1 MIVGIDLG
9 TTHSLIGMHGA
20 DGPVLFPN
28 PHGQLLT
35 PSVISIADGAVLVG
49 QAARD
54 RLVTHPGESVAHFK
68 RWMGSDRKTRIG
80 QHSFRPE
87 ELSALVL
94 RALLADAEAALGR
107 KVTEAVISV
116 PAYFSDAQRK
126 ATRAAGELAGIRVE
140 RLINE
145 PTAAALAYG
154 LQQADREGRIL
165 VLDLGGGTFDV
176 SILEL
181 FDGVIEVHASAGDNF
196 LGGEDFLQALIQAF
210 CQDLGV
216 ELSSLPR
223 AEQARL
229 QQQLE
234 RLKRDL
240 GNPGDASVELTLGNR
255 SLQWSINEARFA
267 QLCEPLLQRMR
278 LPIERAIR
286 DARLDHQS
294 LGEIVL
300 VGGAARMPM
309 IARLVT
315 RMFGRL
321 PLRHIDPD
329 QAIALGAAVAA
340 GMKARDSSLDEVVL
354 TDVCPY
360 TLGTQVSRIGPDGK
374 ERSGYFHPIIQR
386 NSVVPIS
393 REDQLYP
400 LTDQQEYLLIDVY
413 QGESP
418 TVDKN
423 IRLGE
428 LKVPLAAS
436 GGTQRSV
443 TLRFTYDVDG
453 ILQVEVTENA
463 TGKRYELILEQ
474 NPGVLSPAEIR
485 QRLLALDA
493 LKLHPRDQQVNL
505 AVVARTERLY
515 AEHVAQRPQLQ
526 EWLLRFQHCLESQ
539 DLQDIERQRSA
550 LGRTLDELEQML

>member
-1 MIVGIDLG
+1 
-9 TTHSLIGMHGA
+9 
-20 DGPVLFPN
+20 
-28 PHGQLLT
+28 
-35 PSVISIADGAVLVG
+35 
-49 QAARD
+49 
-54 RLVTHPGESVAHFK
+54 
-68 RWMGSDRKTRIG
+68 
-80 QHSFRPE
+80 
-87 ELSALVL
+87 
-94 RALLADAEAALGR
+94 
-107 KVTEAVISV
+107 
-116 PAYFSDAQRK
+116 
-126 ATRAAGELAGIRVE
+126 
-140 RLINE
+140 
-145 PTAAALAYG
+145 
-154 LQQADREGRIL
+154 
-165 VLDLGGGTFDV
+165 
-176 SILEL
+176 
-181 FDGVIEVHASAGDNF
+181 
-196 LGGEDFLQALIQAF
+196 
-210 CQDLGV
+210 
-216 ELSSLPR
+216 
-223 AEQARL
+223 
-229 QQQLE
+229 
-234 RLKRDL
+234 
-240 GNPGDASVELTLGNR
+240 
-255 SLQWSINEARFA
+255 
-267 QLCEPLLQRMR
+267 
-278 LPIERAIR
+278 
-286 DARLDHQS
+286 
-294 LGEIVL
+294 
-300 VGGAARMPM
+300 
-309 IARLVT
+309 
-315 RMFGRL
+315 
-321 PLRHIDPD
+321 
-329 QAIALGAAVAA
+329 
-340 GMKARDSSLDEVVL
+340 
-354 TDVCPY
+354 VCPY

-550 LGRTLDELEQML
+550 LGRALDELEQML

>member
-35 PSVISIADGAVLVG
+35 PSVVSIADGAVLVG

-68 RWMGSDRKTRIG
+68 RWMGSDRQTRIG

-234 RLKRDL
+234 CLKRDL

-550 LGRTLDELEQML
+550 LGRALDELEQML